1 MTEKNG
7 AIASFPARYESC
19 VAPRRVASFLHLDS
33 EIIAVQEFNAV
44 LVPVDFSEAARTAFD
59 YAVELVSGAEPVV
72 MLLHVLDKSQV
83 DFAVAHELAAR
94 EEVVDVMRAR
104 AERGLAEYRPPS
116 GVQVMT
122 IVSEGTPFLEIIKK
136 AEELRADAIVM
147 GKFGLRGKIDPYLFG
162 TTAEHVIRGSTRPV
176 IVLPANR

>member
-1 MTEKNG
+1 M
-7 AIASFPARYESC
+7 
-19 VAPRRVASFLHLDS
+19 
-33 EIIAVQEFNAV
+33 QEFNAV
-44 LVPVDFSEAARTAFD
+44 LVPVDFSTAARDAFN

-72 MLLHVLDKSQV
+72 MLLHVMDKSQI
-83 DFAVAHELAAR
+83 DFAVAHELGAR
-94 EEVVDVMRAR
+94 EEVIEAIRVR
-104 AERGLAEYRPPS
+104 AERGLADYRPPP

-122 IVSEGTPFLEIIKK
+122 IVVEGTPFLEIIKK